1 MKSELMMQSAIKTIK
16 KSLGQMSVEWLAKK
30 MNVREDFL
38 WLLSRD
44 TAVMYKPTRPQKKSG
59 GSGYREIDAPKK
71 KYKPLLRNM
80 AKILS
85 AFIPPHPA
93 AHGGVIGRSS
103 FTSARRH
110 CGAKF
115 ITTRDI
121 KDCYP
126 SLTQDK
132 LFRALLSLGA
142 SLSFAKFLS
151 AIMTVHGRVPQG
163 GHLSSLAVNLYF
175 ARMDEH
181 FTINSI
187 QKHGVFTRLADD
199 FVVSAPN
206 RQIAIKFGN
215 EIDQDIFNR
224 GLKINE
230 KKREKRGL
238 LAGDSIKEIHSLVVN
253 SRRGV
258 RPKSDHLK
266 KALGLATY
274 YTRFARS
281 ARPEDVPYLA
291 DLRGRVAGMMYYFRQ
306 AEFSPANHILRMLYS
321 ADLNVLRM
329 LTSKGLYPYKNKW
342 WIVNKTRNEPERLLR
357 QWNLKKCLCFL
368 DGKKSA

>member
-1 MKSELMMQSAIKTIK
+1 MQSAIKIIK
-16 KSLGQMSVEWLAKK
+16 KSLGGLSIECLAEK
-30 MNVREDFL
+30 MKVQKDFL
-38 WLLSRD
+38 WLLARD
-44 TAVMYKPTRPQKKSG
+44 TTVMYKPTRKQKKSG
-59 GSGYREIDAPKK
+59 GFGYRDIDAPKK
-71 KYKPLLRNM
+71 QYKPLLRKM

-85 AFIPPHPA
+85 ACIPPHPA
-93 AHGGVIGRSS
+93 AHGGVLGRSS

-121 KDCYP
+121 KACYP

-132 LFRALLSLGA
+132 LFRAFLSLGA
-142 SLSFAKFLS
+142 SVAFAKFLS
-151 AIMTVHGRVPQG
+151 AVMTVHGRVPQG

-181 FTINSI
+181 FTMNSI
-187 QKHGVFTRLADD
+187 QQHGAFTRLTDD

-215 EIDQDIFNR
+215 EIDQAVFNK
-224 GLKINE
+224 GLEINE

-238 LAGDSIKEIHSLVVN
+238 LSGDSIKEIHSLVVN

-258 RPKSDHLK
+258 RPKRDHLK

-274 YTRFARS
+274 YARFARS

-291 DLRGRVAGMMYYFRQ
+291 DLRSRVAGMMYYFRQ
-306 AEFSPANHILRMLYS
+306 AEFSPANHIRRMLYN
-321 ADLNVLRM
+321 ADTNVLRM
-329 LTSKGLYPYKNKW
+329 LVSKGLYPHKNKW
-342 WIVNKTRNEPERLLR
+342 WVVHKTRNEPLRLLR
-357 QWNLKKCLCFL
+357 LWQRNNNIYVL
-368 DGKKSA
+368 DSKKSAQSA